1 MQKKARIWWVLVS
14 CMAAYCVISAWIVVA
29 YPGRVLSLLFYFTY
43 MTLACTVL
51 PLPTHFIV
59 IDYAQRFND
68 PYLIA
73 VLGGIGTSLSALIDY
88 VLLVFISRYANMERI
103 KATRTY
109 CRVERLFKK
118 AGFATL
124 LVISLLPF
132 PLELAKVLGCVTR
145 YNMIKFLVAIFLG
158 RGIRYFLLGVG
169 VPPISPFYLYGSTF
183 LLLAIEVVRRLLK
196 KRRNSRTKDPTAGNI
211 WRCKDG
217 SGSGRRGHREVRGG
231 ASTRGNRPSQG
242 RTLFPSP
249 VWPLR

>member
-1 MQKKARIWWVLVS
+1 MQKKAGIWWVLVS
-14 CMAAYCVISAWIVVA
+14 CVAAYIVVSVWITIA
-29 YPGRVLSLLFYFTY
+29 YPGRVLDLLSYFTY

-51 PLPTHFIV
+51 PLPTHGVV

-88 VLLVFISRYANMERI
+88 VLLVFISRYANMEKI
-103 KATRTY
+103 KATLTY
-109 CRVERLFKK
+109 CRVERLFRK

-158 RGIRYFLLGVG
+158 RGIRYFLLAVG
-169 VPPISPFYLYGSTF
+169 IPVTIPGWVLYGSTF
-183 LLLAIEVVRRLLK
+183 VLLAIEVGRRLLK
-196 KRRNSRTKDPTAGNI
+196 KRRNSRTKDPTAG
-211 WRCKDG
+211 KDG
-217 SGSGRRGHREVRGG
+217 SGSSRRGHREVRGG